1 MSKICPI
8 YPLARRI
15 SESACQPM
23 ALAHWGLIIVGPF
36 PRAIGNRWWLLVGTD
51 YFTKSVEAEPLSNI
65 RDVATKRFI
74 WRNFVT
80 RFGVPHTLISDNGLQ
95 FDSKAFKRYYKEL
108 GIINRYSTL
117 AYPRGNGHAESI
129 NKTIVLG
136 LKKKKGWTTWKGSGW
151 MSCHTCYGR
160 IVPCPEG

>member
-65 RDVATKRFI
+65 RDVDTKRFI
-74 WRNFVT
+74 
-80 RFGVPHTLISDNGLQ
+80 
-95 FDSKAFKRYYKEL
+95 
-108 GIINRYSTL
+108 
-117 AYPRGNGHAESI
+117 
-129 NKTIVLG
+129 
-136 LKKKKGWTTWKGSGW
+136 
-151 MSCHTCYGR
+151 
-160 IVPCPEG
+160 